1 MTRKFISIHI
11 VKDDHTWPFL
21 AINSSKLNMIISS
34 IVVESD
40 GGTTPLDGP
49 DGPSIIGSVD
59 KVFEAVKNYDQYK
72 CIERML

>member
-1 MTRKFISIHI
+1 
-11 VKDDHTWPFL
+11 
-21 AINSSKLNMIISS
+21 MIISS